1 MLEIAQATVDLIAWF
16 LQPFA
21 VLIVVSWLVSL
32 FAFGRDN

>member
-1 MLEIAQATVDLIAWF
+1 MLELVQATIDIMAWF

-21 VLIVVSWLVSL
+21 IMLVLGWLVSL